1 MSTVIRLDADTA
13 RARLDQ
19 LLTEIYQTDEPV
31 VVERAGVPVAAIISF
46 SRYQQLVS
54 EADLDAEILDDVQR
68 RMPGLPSLDAA
79 DALMADTLTQ
89 DEQALRDMLSQLEQI
104 EQHLKQLTSPDP
116 PSP

>member
-1 MSTVIRLDADTA
+1 MSTIIRLDADTA
-13 RARLDQ
+13 RARFDQ

-46 SRYQQLVS
+46 SRYRQLVS

-79 DALMADTLTQ
+79 DALLQ
-89 DEQALRDMLSQLEQI
+89 DEQALHAMLSQLEQI
-104 EQHLKQLTSPDP
+104 EQHLKQITSPDP